1 VNDRRAPHCT
11 AANDPWLREAVG
23 AYLLSALEPAEN
35 DRVAAHL
42 AGCASCRAE
51 YGELAELL
59 PLLASVTEAE
69 AVNGPVMPEPAVL
82 GRVLASTSQQAAPL
96 QGANAES
103 NALTGGYAPQSQSQS
118 QPHRRTSR
126 WSPARISRRSRFA
139 LAAASVAVLAGGTVA
154 GTLMSSAGGGL
165 PAGAWSASANTGG
178 YPNHYSI
185 HASVQVAPAAHG
197 SKIQLKMDD
206 VPAGYSCEMVV
217 VGKDGEHE
225 TTGSWKANTEGSV
238 DIPGWSSM
246 APELIRAVQ
255 VDLPDGSTLLT
266 LNRPNT

>member
-23 AYLLSALEPAEN
+23 AYLLGALEPTEN

-82 GRVLASTSQQAAPL
+82 GRVLASTSQQAAP
-96 QGANAES
+96 QGAGAEP
-103 NALTGGYAPQSQSQS
+103 NVLTSGYAPQSPS

-126 WSPARISRRSRFA
+126 WSPARISRRSQFA
-139 LAAASVAVLAGGTVA
+139 LAAASAAVVAGGVAA
-154 GTLMSSAGGGL
+154 GTLMSTAGGGL
-165 PAGAWSASANTGG
+165 PAGAWTASANTTG
-178 YPNHYSI
+178 YSI
-185 HASVQVAPAAHG
+185 HASVQVTPATHG

-206 VPAGYSCEMVV
+206 VPAGYSCEMVI
-217 VGKDGEHE
+217 VGKNGKHE

-246 APELIRAVQ
+246 TPDLISAVQ
-255 VDLPDGSTLLT
+255 VDLPDGTTLLT
-266 LNRPNT
+266 LNRPST